1 MAIQTIP
8 GLTGFT
14 YARVASMD
22 KRAVGKLTDS
32 NHLESFHST
41 EPADYDKK
49 IISLYTQ
56 SSLYSNDFLDMINK
70 STPYYIDN
78 NSDAWKW
85 QIAVPYKF
93 PKIIDIPATTQDLI
107 DEGKT
112 GIDGQ
117 EFNLVLDTNEFSKNA
132 IVSVGTRQYGPRFY
146 VIKDPQPWN
155 MGYLYSFT
163 LVTDNPTIDF
173 VNPIFLQYGV
183 ELELVDAAIGE
194 FDQDLL
200 GLPRLGE
207 QITMFESLGSA
218 YGYEHKITE
227 WADDK
232 MMRDASGKPLDILVY
247 APQRR
252 NQLPL
257 TRNDVKWEPFI
268 EFWMRKSM
276 IELKVK
282 RMIWAKPGT
291 VKTNGSKQELK
302 RTSAGVYHR
311 MRNNGNL
318 VQYNR
323 GEFSA
328 NLIRS
333 VFGDLF
339 YRRVDVKDRSVKMY
353 TNEAGFDVFQQALK
367 TDALNSGLTFMAD
380 SGNRYMQG
388 EGQHITY
395 NFAFDAMVT
404 RETGRVEL
412 IHLKEL
418 DLPQTNLEFGQN
430 KKSTPVFMVF
440 DVSPMSDGSMVN
452 NIREVRMKGAP
463 SMTWGYID
471 GTRHHLGFA
480 KSQGMSS
487 ANKFPGY
494 EIWMKDRCDVFIE
507 DLSRTVLIE
516 EIPQF

>member
-22 KRAVGKLTDS
+22 KRAIGKLTDA
-32 NHLESFHST
+32 NHLESLHSS

-70 STPYYIDN
+70 CTPYYIDN
-78 NSDAWKW
+78 NSDSWKW
-85 QIAVPYKF
+85 DVQIPYKF
-93 PKIIDIPATTQDLI
+93 PVILDIPTSTAALT
-107 DEGKT
+107 KP

-117 EFNLVLDTNEFSKNA
+117 EFSLVLNTNEFSKNSV
-132 IVSVGTRQYGPRFY
+132 ISVGTRQYGPRLF
-146 VIKDPQPWN
+146 VIKDPVPWN
-155 MGYLYSFT
+155 NGFLYTFT
-163 LVTDNPTIDF
+163 LVTENPTVDF
-173 VNPIFLQYGV
+173 LHERFLKVGI
-183 ELELVDAAIGE
+183 ELELIDGVIGE

-207 QITMFESLGSA
+207 KLTMFESLGSA
-218 YGYEHKITE
+218 YGFEHKITE

-232 MMRDASGKPLDILVY
+232 MLRDASGAALDILVY
-247 APQRR
+247 LPQRR
-252 NQLPL
+252 NQMPL

-268 EFWMRKSM
+268 EFMMRKAM

-282 RMIWAKPGT
+282 RMIWSMPGT
-291 VKTNGSKQELK
+291 VKTAGSKQEVK
-302 RTSAGVYHR
+302 RVSAGVYHR
-311 MRNNGNL
+311 MRSNGNL

-339 YRRVDVKDRSVKMY
+339 YRRVDVKDRRVKMY

-367 TDALNSGLTFMAD
+367 EDALNSGLSFVAD
-380 SGNRYMQG
+380 SGDRFMQG
-388 EGQHITY
+388 KGQNITY
-395 NFAFDAMVT
+395 NFAFDSMIT
-404 RETGRVEL
+404 RETGKVEL

-440 DVSPMSDGSMVN
+440 DVSPTGDGSMTN
-452 NIREVRMKGAP
+452 NIREVRMKGSP

-494 EIWMKDRCDVFIE
+494 EMWMKDRCDVFIE

>member
-1 MAIQTIP
+1 MAIRTIP

-14 YARVASMD
+14 YARVASAD

-32 NHLESFHST
+32 NHLESFHAT

-49 IISLYTQ
+49 IISIYTQ
-56 SSLYSNDFLDMINK
+56 SSLYANDFLDMINK

-78 NSDAWKW
+78 NSDSWKW
-85 QIAVPYKF
+85 NIEVPYKF
-93 PKIIDIPATTQDLI
+93 PKIIDVPTSTGDLT
-107 DEGKT
+107 KP

-117 EFNLVLDTNEFSKNA
+117 EFQFVLDTNEFSKNA
-132 IVSVGTRQYGPRFY
+132 ILSLGTRQYGPRVY

-155 MGYLYSFT
+155 NGFLYT
-163 LVTDNPTIDF
+163 LNLVSENPTVDFIDSQ
-173 VNPIFLQYGV
+173 FLTIGV

-207 QITMFESLGSA
+207 KIEMFESLGSA
-218 YGYEHKITE
+218 YGFEHTVTK
-227 WADDK
+227 WADEK
-232 MMRDASGKPLDILVY
+232 MLKDSDGKPLDIMVY
-247 APQRR
+247 AAQ
-252 NQLPL
+252 
-257 TRNDVKWEPFI
+257 TRNEGAMTKSSIRWEPFV
-268 EFWMRKSM
+268 EYWMRKSM

-291 VKTNGSKQELK
+291 VKSGGSRQELK

-339 YRRVDVKDRSVKMY
+339 YRRVDVKNRAVKMY
-353 TNEAGFDVFQQALK
+353 TNEAGFDVFQTALK
-367 TDALNSGLTFMAD
+367 DDALNSGLTFVAD
-380 SGNRYMQG
+380 SGDRFMQG
-388 EGQHITY
+388 SGQNITY
-395 NFAFDAMVT
+395 NFAFDSMIT
-404 RETGRVEL
+404 RETGKVEL

-430 KKSTPVFMVF
+430 KKSTPCFMVF
-440 DVSPMSDGSMVN
+440 DVSPASTGGLMN
-452 NIREVRMKGAP
+452 NIREVRMKGSP
-463 SMTWGYID
+463 SMTWGYVD
-471 GTRHHLGFA
+471 GRQHHLGFA

-494 EIWMKDRCDVFIE
+494 QIWMEDRCDVFIE

>member
-1 MAIQTIP
+1 MAIRTIP

-22 KRAVGKLTDS
+22 KRAVGKLTDA
-32 NHLESFHST
+32 NHLESFHAT

-49 IISLYTQ
+49 IISIYTQ

-78 NSDAWKW
+78 NSDSWKW
-85 QIAVPYKF
+85 KIEVPYKF
-93 PKIIDIPATTQDLI
+93 PKIIDVPTSTANLSQP
-107 DEGKT
+107 

-117 EFNLVLDTNEFSKNA
+117 EFQVVLDTNEFSKHA
-132 IVSVGTRQYGPRFY
+132 ILSLGTRQYGPRVY
-146 VIKDPQPWN
+146 VIKDPLPWN
-155 MGYLYSFT
+155 NGFLYT
-163 LVTDNPTIDF
+163 LNLVSENPQVDFIDSQFLTI
-173 VNPIFLQYGV
+173 GV

-207 QITMFESLGSA
+207 EISMFESLGSA
-218 YGYEHKITE
+218 YGFEHSITS

-232 MMRDASGKPLDILVY
+232 MLKDSNGQPLDILVY
-247 APQRR
+247 AAQ
-252 NQLPL
+252 
-257 TRNDVKWEPFI
+257 TRNDKAITKNSIRWEPFV
-268 EFWMRKSM
+268 EYWMRKSM

-282 RMIWAKPGT
+282 RMIWSKPGT
-291 VKTNGSKQELK
+291 VKSGGSRQEVK
-302 RTSAGVYHR
+302 RVSAGVYHR

-339 YRRVDVKDRSVKMY
+339 YRRVDVKDRRVKMY
-353 TNEAGFDVFQQALK
+353 TNEAGFDVFQTALK
-367 TDALNSGLTFMAD
+367 DDALNSGLTFVAD
-380 SGNRYMQG
+380 SGDRFMQG
-388 EGQHITY
+388 SGQNITY
-395 NFAFDAMVT
+395 NFAFDSMIT
-404 RETGRVEL
+404 RETGKVEL
-412 IHLKEL
+412 IHLREL

-440 DVSPMSDGSMVN
+440 DVSPSSDGGLMN

-471 GTRHHLGFA
+471 GRRHHLGFA

-494 EIWMKDRCDVFIE
+494 QIWMEDRCDVFIE

>member
-1 MAIQTIP
+1 MAIQTLP
-8 GLTGFT
+8 GVTGFM
-14 YARVASMD
+14 YGRFSSMD
-22 KRAVGKLTDS
+22 KRAVGKLTDT

-70 STPYYIDN
+70 STPYTIDN

-85 QIAVPYKF
+85 DIEVPYKF
-93 PKIIDIPATTQDLI
+93 PKIISIPSSTADLSQP
-107 DEGKT
+107 

-117 EFNLVLDTNEFSKNA
+117 EFTLVLDSSEFAQNSIISLGSK
-132 IVSVGTRQYGPRFY
+132 QYGPRLY
-146 VIKDPQPWN
+146 VVKDPQPFST
-155 MGYLYSFT
+155 GSLYTFT
-163 LVTDNPTIDF
+163 LVSENPLVDF
-173 VNPIFLQYGV
+173 VSSTYLQLGTEV
-183 ELELVDAAIGE
+183 ELVDGSIGE

-207 QITMFESLGSA
+207 KLTMFESLGA
-218 YGYEHKITE
+218 GYGFEHKITD
-227 WADDK
+227 WADARTLKDQHG
-232 MMRDASGKPLDILVY
+232 RPLDILVY

-252 NQLPL
+252 NQTPL
-257 TRNDVKWEPFI
+257 TRNDIKWEPFV
-268 EFWMRKSM
+268 EYLMRKQM
-276 IELKVK
+276 IETKVS

-291 VKTNGSKQELK
+291 TKSGGSRQEIK
-302 RTSAGVYHR
+302 RSSAGVHHR

-339 YRRVDVKDRSVKMY
+339 YRRVDVKNRRVKMY
-353 TNEAGFDVFQQALK
+353 TNEAGFDVFQTAVK
-367 TDALNSGLTFMAD
+367 DDALNSGLTLVAD
-380 SGNRYMQG
+380 SGNRYIQG
-388 EGQHITY
+388 EGQSLVY
-395 NFAFDAMVT
+395 NWAFESFIT
-404 RETGRVEL
+404 RETGKVEL
-412 IHLKEL
+412 VHLKEL

-430 KKSTPVFMVF
+430 KKSTPIFFVF
-440 DVSPMSDGSMVN
+440 DVSPSSDGGGLTN
-452 NIREVRMKGAP
+452 NIREVRLKDRP

-471 GTRHHLGFA
+471 GTAHHLGFA
-480 KSQGMSS
+480 RSQGMSS

-494 EIWMKDRCDVFIE
+494 ELWMKDRCDVFIE
-507 DLSRTVLIE
+507 DASRTVLIE
-516 EIPQF
+516 EIPNL